1 MITFDFRFKEETE
14 DHGMKERRIFIR
26 EKSMKKRDL
35 RENPM
40 EMTLCARC
48 VQDFYESPWH
58 RVKRIDPYQ
67 TLEPCTRCSVRNG
80 FDYRIYDYRR
90 PVVSKEEV
98 KRIREAIV

>member
-40 EMTLCARC
+40 EMNWSC
-48 VQDFYESPWH
+48 
-58 RVKRIDPYQ
+58 
-67 TLEPCTRCSVRNG
+67 
-80 FDYRIYDYRR
+80 
-90 PVVSKEEV
+90 
-98 KRIREAIV
+98 